1 MVENEESPNDSSAFE
16 PLVRDDYATPQSCKL
31 PLTA

>member
-1 MVENEESPNDSSAFE
+1 MIETEEFNDGSAFE
-16 PLVRDDYATPQSCKL
+16 PLIRDDYATPQSCKL

>member
-1 MVENEESPNDSSAFE
+1 MIEAEEFNDGSAFE
-16 PLVRDDYATPQSCKL
+16 PLIRDDYATPQSCKL